1 MPFMRDGSQCLIADT
16 SLQWLKDYQGSRND
30 LLTLRTGK
38 APEETM
44 QKHQSGDPGE
54 PQMEFKEFEPRFKS
68 AKTWFKLS
76 PGLNLETFDTILS
89 GTNHL

>member
-1 MPFMRDGSQCLIADT
+1 MIDQVLHGLQSITQRKCPKSEMPFMRDGSQCLIADT

-44 QKHQSGDPGE
+44 
-54 PQMEFKEFEPRFKS
+54 
-68 AKTWFKLS
+68 
-76 PGLNLETFDTILS
+76 
-89 GTNHL
+89 

>member
-54 PQMEFKEFEPRFKS
+54 PQMEFKEFEPRFKF
-68 AKTWFKLS
+68 KPWFINGWFHLKLYQMFQDLS
-76 PGLNLETFDTILS
+76 RGLI
-89 GTNHL
+89 